1 MDVSSILGKV
11 HRLVGLDS
19 LPPAEFVQDLRNFIR
34 SFRRIQYGHGT
45 ADDFS
50 SSIPVE
56 ALRAL
61 VPGGDDAIQTFPNDC
76 IF

>member
-1 MDVSSILGKV
+1 MDVSSILGNV

-34 SFRRIQYGHGT
+34 SFRRVQYGHGP
-45 ADDFS
+45 ADNFPS
-50 SSIPVE
+50 RIPVDV
-56 ALRAL
+56 LRPR
-61 VPGGDDAIQTFPNDC
+61 VPGGDDAIQTFPNDR